1 MVNGSVIFNLRF
13 DKELFKIKR
22 NRKIVLRLKNIVS
35 LKGMPMLH
43 NVVILQ
49 KGTDIKKFADEAR
62 NAKKEGYIPSK
73 FSSSIIA
80 HTKQVSAGKTD
91 EIKFTIAKPG
101 VYNYLCSFPKHWGS
115 MQGQIV
121 VK

>member
-1 MVNGSVIFNLRF
+1 MRF